1 MFLGPVFGALADRWS
16 RRWCAVAADVLRVV
30 AFLGVAFVDSFAA
43 TVAFALLAGVGT
55 GLFQPATVAGLAS
68 VSGRRKLP
76 AATALYGAASDF
88 GYTLGPVVAAGG
100 LVLVGAEILLVA
112 NGLTFAISA
121 VVLWKLSWGQTAP
134 TAEPAALRPVR
145 SILREARDGVRLA
158 ARLRGT
164 RTVLFAG
171 GALLFFGGL
180 LNVAELILATEELDV
195 GETGFASLVAVFGLG
210 FIGGSLSGS
219 KGGGLPLLKRRFL
232 GGALAWGLGTLAAGL
247 APNLLFALVAF
258 AYVASETESS
268 WFMSG
273 RSSRAR
279 CPKPRWPVRLV

>member
-1 MFLGPVFGALADRWS
+1 MSLSCSWPTSDTS
-16 RRWCAVAADVLRVV
+16 RR
-30 AFLGVAFVDSFAA
+30 G
-43 TVAFALLAGVGT
+43 
-55 GLFQPATVAGLAS
+55 PS
-68 VSGRRKLP
+68 VSFLVQTCCRRCSWDPSSVLSRTGGPAAGAPWPRTCSESLPSLGLP